1 MISEGS
7 RETDDAENSALST
20 EINYIWKYIRI
31 ENSCNILLRPRKKCF
46 FLFSFIHIVQSTRNK
61 W

>member
-20 EINYIWKYIRI
+20 GINYIWKYIRI

-46 FLFSFIHIVQSTRNK
+46 LFI
-61 W
+61 